1 MSANRSFLFCPGNHP
16 KKVSKVFS
24 SGADAV
30 ILDLEDAV
38 AVQDKIATRAVVVEA
53 LKQERSCSGY
63 VRINSFDTDYAAG
76 DILVV
81 AGAWLDGVVL
91 PKLESV
97 AQLQAVDWLMA
108 YAEREAGLPEGVL
121 DLMPIVESA
130 QGICAAHNL
139 EGLPARVRR
148 LAFGAGDY
156 THDLNLNWHADE
168 AVLADAR
175 AQLVR
180 ASRVA
185 ELDPPIDT
193 VVIQI
198 NDADRFAASARRGL
212 DMGFQGKLCIHP
224 SQVAPCNDVFTP
236 GNKEVDHARRVV
248 AAFEKARASGNV
260 SIQLDGQFIDYP
272 IVAKAQRI
280 LDLMEKIRPSS

>member
-16 KKVSKVFS
+16 KKVAKVFD

-38 AVQDKIATRAVVVEA
+38 AVQDKIATRTSVVEA
-53 LKQERSCSGY
+53 LKRERRCSGY
-63 VRINSFDTDYAAG
+63 VRINSFDSEYAAG
-76 DILVV
+76 DILAVV
-81 AGAWLDGVVL
+81 GPWLDGVVL

-97 AQLQAVDWLMA
+97 AQLEAVDRLMTH
-108 YAEREAGLPEGVL
+108 AEREAGLSPGSL
-121 DLMPIVESA
+121 DLMPIVETA
-130 QGICAAHNL
+130 QGIRAVQNL

-148 LAFGAGDY
+148 MSFGAGDY
-156 THDLNLNWHADE
+156 TLDLNLGWHADE
-168 AVLADAR
+168 ATLADAR

-185 ELDPPIDT
+185 ELEPPVDT

-198 NDADRFAASARRGL
+198 NDAERFAASARRGL

-224 SQVAPCNDVFTP
+224 AQIAVCNDVFTP
-236 GNKEVDHARRVV
+236 SDDEVNHARRVV
-248 AAFEKARASGNV
+248 AAFAQAEASGNT
-260 SIQLDGQFIDYP
+260 SIQLDGYFIDYA
-272 IVAKAQRI
+272 IVYKSQRI
-280 LDLMEKIRPSS
+280 LDLMEKISSSA

>member
-16 KKVSKVFS
+16 KKVAKVFD

-38 AVQDKIATRAVVVEA
+38 AVQDKIATRATVVEA
-53 LKQERSCSGY
+53 LKRERSCSGY
-63 VRINSFDTDYAAG
+63 VRINSFDSEYAAG
-76 DILVV
+76 DVLAVV
-81 AGAWLDGVVL
+81 GPWLDGIVL

-97 AQLQAVDWLMA
+97 AQLEAVDWLMA
-108 YAEREAGLPEGVL
+108 HAEREAGMSEGSL
-121 DLMPIVESA
+121 DLMPIVETA
-130 QGICAAHNL
+130 QGIRAAQHL

-148 LAFGAGDY
+148 LSFGAGDY
-156 THDLNLNWHADE
+156 TLDLNLRWHADE
-168 AVLADAR
+168 AVLTDAR

-185 ELDPPIDT
+185 ELEPPIDT

-224 SQVAPCNDVFTP
+224 AQVAPCNEAFTP
-236 GNKEVDHARRVV
+236 GDDEVNHARRVV
-248 AAFEKARASGNV
+248 AAFEEAEASGNT
-260 SIQLDGQFIDYP
+260 SIQLDGYFIDYA
-272 IVAKAQRI
+272 IVYKSQRI
-280 LDLMEKIRPSS
+280 LDLMEKIGPPA

>member
-16 KKVSKVFS
+16 KKVAKVFD

-38 AVQDKIATRAVVVEA
+38 AVQDKIATRTSVVEA
-53 LKQERSCSGY
+53 LKRERRCSGY
-63 VRINSFDTDYAAG
+63 VRINSFDSEYAAG
-76 DILVV
+76 DILAVV
-81 AGAWLDGVVL
+81 GPWLDGVVL

-97 AQLQAVDWLMA
+97 AQLEAVDWLMTH
-108 YAEREAGLPEGVL
+108 AEREAGLSPGSL
-121 DLMPIVESA
+121 DLMPIVETA
-130 QGICAAHNL
+130 QGIRAVQNL

-148 LAFGAGDY
+148 MSFGAGDY
-156 THDLNLNWHADE
+156 TLDLNLGWHADE
-168 AVLADAR
+168 ATLADAR

-185 ELDPPIDT
+185 ELEPPVDT

-198 NDADRFAASARRGL
+198 NDAERFAASARRGL

-224 SQVAPCNDVFTP
+224 AQIAVCNDVFTP
-236 GNKEVDHARRVV
+236 SDDEVNHARRVV
-248 AAFEKARASGNV
+248 AAFAQAEASGNT
-260 SIQLDGQFIDYP
+260 SIQLDGYFIDYA
-272 IVAKAQRI
+272 IVYKSQRI
-280 LDLMEKIRPSS
+280 LDLMEKISSSA